1 VSIHFTPG
9 LLPSDNA
16 RSTRPE
22 GRIMSWLFVV
32 IAGLVET
39 GMAVA
44 LKESHGF
51 SRLAWSFTFVG
62 LAIISFGLLSLG
74 LKTLPVGTAY
84 AVWTGIGVAGTAI
97 IGMIFLGESKEIGR
111 LIALGMII
119 AGVAALK
126 FLDH

>member
-1 VSIHFTPG
+1 M
-9 LLPSDNA
+9 A
-16 RSTRPE
+16 W
-22 GRIMSWLFVV
+22 MFV
-32 IAGLVET
+32 ILAGLVET

-51 SRLAWSFTFVG
+51 SRLAWSLAFVV
-62 LAIISFGLLSLG
+62 LAIVSFGLLSLG

-84 AVWTGIGVAGTAI
+84 AVWTGIGVAGTAVA
-97 IGMIFLGESKEIGR
+97 GMIFLGESKEIGR

-119 AGVAALK
+119 AGVATLK